1 MQILLLGADLLE
13 YLSYLLP
20 LAAIA
25 YVLYTAFGWLP
36 LLRRDERL
44 PAAGDAP
51 AAPPEAKRAFT
62 FAHKN
67 GSMTRRDMLL
77 ALLLTLVYGVTAF
90 VNLGNTAAPES
101 FFRFEERGNYADV
114 LLPETAD
121 ARSVQYYCGLHTGN
135 YFMQVSADGENFTD
149 VCVLEQSYADVFKW
163 KTVELPAGTVQGR
176 VWIRLVSDSPLWLGE
191 LALYDA
197 QGTLISPA
205 DFQYSEGCA
214 TLFDEQY
221 TVPADSS
228 FMDSTYFDEI
238 YHARTAY
245 ENIENVYPYEIS
257 HPPLGKLILAIG
269 IEIFGMN
276 PFGWRFMGT
285 LTGALMLPVL
295 YLLLKKL
302 FDSTPIAFCGTA
314 VFAFDFMHFVQ
325 TRIATIDTYAVF
337 FILLMYLFMWN
348 YVSGGKRRDLI
359 LSGLFFGIGAAS
371 KWTCIYA
378 GGGLAAL
385 WLLHWISR
393 RREEGFWRSFF
404 SNALECVLYFV
415 LIPCAIYY
423 VSYWPYGAAK
433 GMSGPGMLFTRDY
446 ADIVIS
452 NQKYMFSYHS
462 GLVATHPYSS
472 RWYQWIVDGRPILYY
487 LNYFDDGTRSAI
499 GAFLSPLL
507 CWSGLLAIICTGI
520 LAFKKRDGR
529 AVFILVGYLAQLLPW
544 VPISRL
550 TFEYHYFPSAVFLLL
565 ALCYIWNE
573 TRERELWRWKRG
585 MYVFTGLSVALF
597 VLFYP
602 VLSGLRVPGWYCDY
616 FLRWIPSWPY

>member
-1 MQILLLGADLLE
+1 MSFLV
-13 YLSYLLP
+13 YLLP

-25 YVLYTAFGWLP
+25 YVLYTAFGWFP
-36 LLRRDERL
+36 LLRGESRL
-44 PAAGDAP
+44 PDTANAAEA
-51 AAPPEAKRAFT
+51 AAPKKPPFS
-62 FAHKN
+62 FARKS
-67 GSMTRRDMLL
+67 GAMSGRDILL
-77 ALLLTLVYGVTAF
+77 ALLLTAVYALTAF

-101 FFRFEERGNYADV
+101 FCKFVERGNYADI
-114 LLPETAD
+114 LLPEDAD
-121 ARSVQYYCGLHTGN
+121 VSSVQYYCGLHTGN
-135 YFMQVSADGENFTD
+135 YYLQVSTDGESFTD
-149 VCVLEQSYADVFKW
+149 VCVLEQGYADVFKW
-163 KTVELPAGTVQGR
+163 KTVDIPAGTVAGGDL
-176 VWIRLVSDSPLWLGE
+176 VRLVSDSELWLGE
-191 LALYDA
+191 IAFYDA
-197 QGTLISPA
+197 SGEMLDPSVLTYN
-205 DFQYSEGCA
+205 DGCA
-214 TLFDEQY
+214 TLFDEQSL
-221 TVPADSS
+221 VPESSS
-228 FMDSTYFDEI
+228 FLDSTYFDEI

-285 LTGALMLPVL
+285 LFGALMLPVL

-378 GGGLAAL
+378 GGGLGVI
-385 WLLHWISR
+385 WLIHWISR
-393 RREEGFWRSFF
+393 RREEDFWRSFIQ
-404 SNALECVLYFV
+404 NALECLIYFV
-415 LIPCAIYY
+415 AIPCAIYY
-423 VSYWPYGAAK
+423 VSYWPYGTAK
-433 GMSGPGMLFTRDY
+433 GMSGVSMLFSKDY
-446 ADIVIS
+446 ADIVLA

-507 CWSGLLAIICTGI
+507 CWSGLISMIFTGI

-529 AVFILVGYLAQLLPW
+529 AAFILVGYLAQLLPW
-544 VPISRL
+544 VSISRL

-573 TRERELWRWKRG
+573 LREQNLPRWKRG
-585 MYVFTGLSVALF
+585 MYVFTALSVALF
-597 VLFYP
+597 ALFYP
-602 VLSGLRVPGWYCDY
+602 VLSGARVPGWYCDY
-616 FLRWIPSWPY
+616 FLRWLPSWPF